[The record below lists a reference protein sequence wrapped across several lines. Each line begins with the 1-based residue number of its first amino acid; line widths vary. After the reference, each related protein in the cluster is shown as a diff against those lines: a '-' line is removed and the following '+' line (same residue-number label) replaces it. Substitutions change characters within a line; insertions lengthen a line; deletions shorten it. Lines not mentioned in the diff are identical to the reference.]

1 MDPIRLVIP
10 GPRLPQMT
18 RLMGRLIHPEIFG
31 EPSAADFEALE
42 GVDRAP
48 R

>member
-1 MDPIRLVIP
+1 VDPLRLVIP

-31 EPSAADFEALE
+31 EPSPEDFATPEGAGRAL
-42 GVDRAP
+42 P
-48 R
+48 